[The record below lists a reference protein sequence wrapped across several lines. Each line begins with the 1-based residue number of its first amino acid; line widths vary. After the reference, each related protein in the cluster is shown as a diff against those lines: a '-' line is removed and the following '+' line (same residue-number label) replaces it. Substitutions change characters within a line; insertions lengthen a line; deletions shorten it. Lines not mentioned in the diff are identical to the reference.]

1 VPPPRNR
8 NSGPRKRSPVWE
20 LAAGAKAQPGVWVAV
35 DVPQAQTSVIA
46 AVKRV
51 VGKLSG
57 GGYTFTTRRV
67 APRET
72 TVYCRFNAG
81 GKS

>member
-1 VPPPRNR
+1 
-8 NSGPRKRSPVWE
+8 
-20 LAAGAKAQPGVWVAV
+20 
-35 DVPQAQTSVIA
+35 VPQAQTSVIA